1 MSHDGTVLSGKD
13 KLVYMANQIARFFA
27 SMPEEEQVG
36 GVARH
41 INDFWEPR
49 MRRQF
54 FEIVD
59 AGGEGL
65 SPLVM
70 KAAALVRRPAPP
82 QPAAAAAPER

>member
-1 MSHDGTVLSGKD
+1 MSHDPSIRAGRD
-13 KLVYMANQIARFFA
+13 KLVYMANQIATFFEA
-27 SMPEEEQVG
+27 QPG
-36 GVARH
+36 GAAADGIARH

-65 SPLVM
+65 KPQVIE
-70 KAAALVRRPAPP
+70 AAKSVRRPAPE
-82 QPAAAAAPER
+82 PAPVGHA